1 MAAQATKAI
10 IFDCFGVL
18 YLDVKQSL
26 LNTLPADRAE
36 QLADVFTQNN
46 YGMMTREEYVKTVSD
61 ISGMSPEEF
70 ESFTAFEHRLNMV
83 LVDMI
88 RTLKKDYKIGLL
100 SNIGRGWIQEF
111 FDANQLHDLFDEVVL
126 SGEEG
131 ITKPHPHIYEL
142 MASRLGLPT
151 EACLMIDDIEANCA
165 GADAAGMKS
174 IHFVNNQQVTRDLQ
188 KVLA

>member
-1 MAAQATKAI
+1 MAAQAIKAI

-46 YGMMTREEYVKTVSD
+46 YGMMTREEYVKTVSE

-70 ESFTAFEHRLNMV
+70 ENFTAFEHRLNMV

-131 ITKPHPHIYEL
+131 IIKPHPHIYEL

>member
-174 IHFVNNQQVTRDLQ
+174 IHFVNNQHVTRDLQ